1 MENELHFIGIDVA
14 KAKLD
19 VDILRPDGRHR
30 CKKFDNTLSGH
41 EALVRW
47 LRGHDVNR
55 AHVCMEST
63 STYMEDAAAHLSDA
77 GYTVSIINPALSKA
91 FAQSEGL
98 RSKTDKVDARM
109 LAHFC
114 REKRPSAWEAP
125 HPTERALKALV
136 LRHQA
141 LTEMQTQEKNRRRI
155 EKQIK
160 DLTDNDPDMKRRRKL
175 LNSIPGIGEK
185 TAAVLL
191 AYTGLRLK
199 FGTARQFAAYAGL
212 TPVQHESGSSVMRAS
227 RMSKAGPVQLRKAL
241 YMPALS
247 ALYHT
252 AWGKAFRKRLEE
264 SGKRAKVIIG
274 AMMRKLAQVAYGVLK
289 SGK

>member
-1 MENELHFIGIDVA
+1 M
-14 KAKLD
+14 
-19 VDILRPDGRHR
+19 
-30 CKKFDNTLSGH
+30 
-41 EALVRW
+41 
-47 LRGHDVNR
+47 NR

-141 LTEMQTQEKNRRRI
+141 LTEMQTQEKTGGKPRRRF
-155 EKQIK
+155 
-160 DLTDNDPDMKRRRKL
+160 
-175 LNSIPGIGEK
+175 SW
-185 TAAVLL
+185 
-191 AYTGLRLK
+191 
-199 FGTARQFAAYAGL
+199 
-212 TPVQHESGSSVMRAS
+212 
-227 RMSKAGPVQLRKAL
+227 
-241 YMPALS
+241 PALTS
-247 ALYHT
+247 C
-252 AWGKAFRKRLEE
+252 WD
-264 SGKRAKVIIG
+264 V
-274 AMMRKLAQVAYGVLK
+274 
-289 SGK
+289 